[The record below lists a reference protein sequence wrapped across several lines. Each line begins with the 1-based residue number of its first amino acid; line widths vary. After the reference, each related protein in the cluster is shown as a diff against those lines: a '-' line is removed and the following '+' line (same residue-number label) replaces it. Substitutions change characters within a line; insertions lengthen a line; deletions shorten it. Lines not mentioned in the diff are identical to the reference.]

1 MVAHRVAAQRVAL
14 ARAYH
19 SLGKLLIFVRLA
31 ILMSSLP
38 LLLLLCIEV
47 AISLFEFEQAVD
59 IIPRLGT
66 SRSVRKAE
74 ALVAVERLVD
84 LVELGLLLA
93 AISLFDHTLTHE
105 YRVVVSRVLDGNL
118 TVFYVGNP
126 LDRVPVQRINVSLG
140 DFRAESLK
148 FGIGKLVF

>member
-1 MVAHRVAAQRVAL
+1 
-14 ARAYH
+14 
-19 SLGKLLIFVRLA
+19 
-31 ILMSSLP
+31 MSSLP

-105 YRVVVSRVLDGNL
+105 YRVVVSRVLDGHL

-126 LDRVPVQRINVSLG
+126 LYRVPVQRINVSLG

-148 FGIGKLVF
+148 FGISKLVF